1 MAVVAKKKPEID
13 LAVVLGGG
21 KGPSKKPSPFAE
33 LGGAGEE
40 PEPAEPMGGEEESED
55 SESELPP
62 GFQAAADEAFDTT
75 STPEER
81 AAALHRAI
89 KACGSY

>member
-13 LAVVLGGG
+13 LAVVLGG
-21 KGPSKKPSPFAE
+21 E
-33 LGGAGEE
+33 GEE

-62 GFQAAADEAFDTT
+62 GFQAAADEAFDPNA
-75 STPEER
+75 TPEER